1 MVNIHGVNSLLF
13 LDLVYI
19 LFDNKAVLPKLE
31 EQMKQQGHLYGSY
44 LNSLK
49 EKTVHSSN
57 TLYAQE
63 LKMLAALTKS
73 IDEPPFNT
81 INWGKKQAITQIAHY
96 SDLRHDNV
104 LYNDECYGVF
114 DGCNY
119 PDLMVEPSF
128 RNFGRKCWC

>member
-1 MVNIHGVNSLLF
+1 MMVNIHGVNSTTV

-31 EQMKQQGHLYGSY
+31 EQMKQQGHLLWIAY

-63 LKMLAALTKS
+63 LRMLAALTKS
-73 IDEPPFNT
+73 IDEPPF
-81 INWGKKQAITQIAHY
+81 
-96 SDLRHDNV
+96 
-104 LYNDECYGVF
+104 
-114 DGCNY
+114 
-119 PDLMVEPSF
+119 
-128 RNFGRKCWC
+128 